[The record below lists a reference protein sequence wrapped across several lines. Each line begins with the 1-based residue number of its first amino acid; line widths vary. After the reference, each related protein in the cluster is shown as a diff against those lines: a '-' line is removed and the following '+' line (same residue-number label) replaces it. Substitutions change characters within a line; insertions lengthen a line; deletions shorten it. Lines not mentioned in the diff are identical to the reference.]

1 MTWND
6 IILQLVQYIVP
17 VIGALLVTL
26 LGYLVTYLS
35 KHQQKIKNDI
45 LRESLGAA
53 IAEAHIV
60 GRDAILYTQQTLVDK
75 LKEAAE
81 DGKLTKEEAAQALA
95 EAKAYFIAHLSARSK
110 DILAEALGPINEWL
124 ESFLEA
130 KLGEYKGGA
139 YTEVYNLANPP
150 LPGLTD

>member
-6 IILQLVQYIVP
+6 IVMQLIQALMP
-17 VIGALLVTL
+17 VIAALFVAL
-26 LGYLVTYLS
+26 LGYLVTFIS
-35 KHQQKIKNDI
+35 KHQEKIRNDI

-95 EAKAYFIAHLSARSK
+95 EAKAYFITHLSARSK
-110 DILAEALGPINEWL
+110 DVLAEALGPINDWL
-124 ESFLEA
+124 DSFLEA
-130 KLGEYKGGA
+130 KLGEYKGEA
-139 YTEVYNLANPP
+139 QNEVYGLANPP
-150 LPGLTD
+150 SPGLTD

>member
-6 IILQLVQYIVP
+6 IVMQLIQALMP
-17 VIGALLVTL
+17 VIAALFVAL
-26 LGYLVTYLS
+26 LGYLVTFIS

-95 EAKAYFIAHLSARSK
+95 EAKAYFIAHLSTRSK
-110 DILAEALGPINEWL
+110 NILAEALGPINEWL

-150 LPGLTD
+150 SPGLTD

>member
-6 IILQLVQYIVP
+6 IVMQLIQALMP
-17 VIGALLVTL
+17 VIAALFVAL
-26 LGYLVTYLS
+26 LGYLVTFIS
-35 KHQQKIKNDI
+35 KHQEKIRNDI

-95 EAKAYFIAHLSARSK
+95 EAKAYFIAHLSTRSK
-110 DILAEALGPINEWL
+110 NILAEALGPINEWL

-150 LPGLTD
+150 SPGLTD

>member
-6 IILQLVQYIVP
+6 IVLQLVQALMP
-17 VIGALLVTL
+17 VIAALFVAL
-26 LGYLVTYLS
+26 LGYLVTFIS
-35 KHQQKIKNDI
+35 KHQEKIRNDI

-95 EAKAYFIAHLSARSK
+95 EAKDYFIAHLSTRSK
-110 DILAEALGPINEWL
+110 NILAEALGPINEWL

-150 LPGLTD
+150 SPGLTD

>member
-6 IILQLVQYIVP
+6 IVMQLIQALMP
-17 VIGALLVTL
+17 VIAALFVAL
-26 LGYLVTYLS
+26 LGYLVTFIS
-35 KHQQKIKNDI
+35 KHQEKIRNDI

-95 EAKAYFIAHLSARSK
+95 EAKAYFIAHLSTRSK
-110 DILAEALGPINEWL
+110 NILAEALGPINEWL

-150 LPGLTD
+150 SPGLTN